1 MKKTSLFT
9 GLLSLF
15 LHGMMAQTDFTLPV
29 QTTIETGTI
38 EGKFHT
44 LTGIQTYFGV
54 PFAKAPVGALR
65 WKAPQPAAA
74 WKGVK
79 ETKAFGPRPVQAM
92 VFGDIQTHLTVAKPS
107 LLLASLCNSSQL
119 AVLVMSSIHLLSTI
133 NAPLSS

>member
-1 MKKTSLFT
+1 MKKTSLLT
-9 GLLSLF
+9 GLLCLL

-92 VFGDIQTHLTVAKPS
+92 VFGDMNDPSRPRIAVWKSDAETHFEP
-107 LLLASLCNSSQL
+107 
-119 AVLVMSSIHLLSTI
+119 LVPVHCKRWRYRHFL
-133 NAPLSS
+133 N